1 MIKAHPLKTPMVM
14 RSLERD
20 RDQFRPKSDDKKSL
34 VPEVPYLSAIGSL
47 MYLANCTMPTI
58 SFALNLLTRYSV
70 NPTRMHWVYVETIL
84 RYFTSTQDL
93 GLFFRRIM
101 TKLWSVI
108 QILDICQIPVMI
120 YLKLVLCFSMV
131 VLHSLE
137 IMQTDITN
145 DVY

>member
-131 VLHSLE
+131 VLP
-137 IMQTDITN
+137 
-145 DVY
+145 